1 MGLQETKH
9 FGNNNT
15 GYVDAYD
22 DIQLIQYGGWSKG
35 IGYYRKNPLA
45 YSGCHIEWG
54 YIIWKHGYYQGNPL
68 AWMDGLHYL
77 RQSIDFEFLLQM
89 ELLLPEAAFEHV
101 IEVNVSYTQA
111 TSLRQQAYTSK

>member
-15 GYVDAYD
+15 SYVDAYD
-22 DIQLIQYGGWSKG
+22 DIQLIQYGRCSKG

-54 YIIWKHGYYQGNPL
+54 YIIWKLGYYQGNPL

-89 ELLLPEAAFEHV
+89 ELLLPEAAL
-101 IEVNVSYTQA
+101 NM
-111 TSLRQQAYTSK
+111 

>member
-15 GYVDAYD
+15 SYVDAYD
-22 DIQLIQYGGWSKG
+22 DIQLIQYGGCSKG

-54 YIIWKHGYYQGNPL
+54 YIIYGSLGTIKGIRWPG
-68 AWMDGLHYL
+68 WMD
-77 RQSIDFEFLLQM
+77 SIICDKASILSFFYRWNYYFLK
-89 ELLLPEAAFEHV
+89 LL
-101 IEVNVSYTQA
+101 
-111 TSLRQQAYTSK
+111 